1 MESNIHV
8 LENNIYITD
17 NSEIRDWW
25 VLNTQTNKVYFVKGF
40 YGVQPHAKK
49 IILTT
54 DEDLIQGGIQPISN
68 EFLQWF
74 VKNPSCERVEVK
86 KRYSDFTVDPFVGY
100 QIIIP
105 QENPDRLAIPLDCT
119 HDIVT
124 KYGVAECQNC
134 GLEESKI
141 SKQLTDLEIER
152 EDSKQE
158 TLEEA
163 AEKLARA
170 FDNDNYKALMDLVID
185 GAKFQA
191 ERMYSEED
199 LRKAFNQGQENV
211 DYNDTYGWSSRL
223 TEQDWFSQFKKQ
235 NNEI

>member
-1 MESNIHV
+1 MERIDV
-8 LENNIYITD
+8 E
-17 NSEIRDWW
+17 
-25 VLNTQTNKVYFVKGF
+25 LN
-40 YGVQPHAKK
+40 
-49 IILTT
+49 
-54 DEDLIQGGIQPISN
+54 
-68 EFLQWF
+68 
-74 VKNPSCERVEVK
+74 
-86 KRYSDFTVDPFVGY
+86 
-100 QIIIP
+100 
-105 QENPDRLAIPLDCT
+105 CT

-152 EDSKQE
+152 EEPKQEIIYYCKQGEPTCVYPKCVCNTVKAKEEPKQE
-158 TLEEA
+158 TVEEA

-211 DYNDTYGWSSRL
+211 DYNDTYGWSSKL
-223 TEQDWFSQFKKQ
+223 TEQEWFEQFKKQ
-235 NNEI
+235 NNER

>member
-1 MESNIHV
+1 MENNIHV

-49 IILTT
+49 IIIT
-54 DEDLIQGGIQPISN
+54 DNIDLILGGIQPISD

-141 SKQLTDLEIER
+141 SKQLTDLEIAIKLEEIER
-152 EDSKQE
+152 EEPKQE
-158 TLEEA
+158 TLEDA
-163 AEKLARA
+163 ATKQWGNVHRTGVLGFIE
-170 FDNDNYKALMDLVID
+170 

-191 ERMYSEED
+191 ERMYSEKDMIAIVE
-199 LRKAFNQGQENV
+199 K
-211 DYNDTYGWSSRL
+211 SRETGLTAEFLLL
-223 TEQDWFSQFKKQ
+223 TEQFKKK
-235 NNEI
+235 